1 MMIHD
6 YLRTLISFVFV
17 LGVLVTFHELG
28 HYLAARWRGVHVEV
42 FSLGFG
48 PALFKWQ
55 DRSGT
60 EWRICPIPL
69 GGYVRPHGFD
79 DPEDATPE
87 QKAAWIPGRTFH
99 DKSVWSRAIVILAGP
114 VFNFI
119 LAFALFVLL
128 FATTGQ
134 PHVRNEVSSV
144 MPGSAAQSAALQKG
158 DVILRIGTH
167 DVASV
172 EDAQATVAQEPGQ
185 QTTLLVQRN
194 GQQMDIPIT
203 IGTTQ
208 DSHAAGPAHGLLGVV
223 FAVEPGKPLPLPQA
237 IGAGAQAT
245 WKTVTQTLNG
255 VWQIFSGQHTARDLG
270 GPLKIAQLSGQVAQ
284 YGFASLL
291 SFMALLSVNLGLIN
305 LFPVPLLDGGR
316 LVFYAIEAIRGR
328 PVSKRVQEVSFQTGF
343 ALLAGLFLFS
353 TFNDLSSFG
362 LFRWVASLAG

>member
-1 MMIHD
+1 MIHE
-6 YLRTLISFVFV
+6 YLRTVLSFAFV
-17 LGVLVTFHELG
+17 LGVLVTIHELG

-48 PALFKWQ
+48 PALFRWH

-69 GGYVRPHGFD
+69 GGYVRPHGFE

-114 VFNFI
+114 VFNFL
-119 LAFALFVLL
+119 LAMVLFTLL

-134 PHVRNEVSSV
+134 PSVRNEVAAV
-144 MPGSAAQSAALQKG
+144 TPGSAAATAGVQTG
-158 DVILRIGTH
+158 DVIRRIGTH
-167 DVASV
+167 EVTGV
-172 EDAQATVAQEPGQ
+172 EDVQATVAAQPGAD
-185 QTTLLVQRN
+185 TTLTVRRA
-194 GQQMDIPIT
+194 GQDMDLPVT
-203 IGTTQ
+203 IGKAPESTG
-208 DSHAAGPAHGLLGVV
+208 SAPHGQLGVM
-223 FAVEPGKPLPLPQA
+223 FATEVGKPLALPDA
-237 IGAGAQAT
+237 VVAGAKST
-245 WKTVTQTLNG
+245 WTVSVQTLEG
-255 VWQIFSGQHTARDLG
+255 VWQIITGRHTARDLG

-316 LVFYAIEAIRGR
+316 LVFYAIEAVRGR
-328 PVSKRVQEVSFQTGF
+328 PVSKRIQEISFRAGF

-353 TFNDLSSFG
+353 TFNDLSGLG
-362 LFRWVASLAG
+362 LFKWIASLAS

>member
-1 MMIHD
+1 MIHE
-6 YLRTLISFVFV
+6 YLRTLISFAFV
-17 LGVLVTFHELG
+17 LGVLVTIHELG

-48 PALFKWQ
+48 PALFRWH

-69 GGYVRPHGFD
+69 GGYVRPHGFE

-99 DKSVWSRAIVILAGP
+99 DKSVWSRAIVIVAGP
-114 VFNFI
+114 VFNFL
-119 LAFALFVLL
+119 LAIVLFTLL
-128 FATTGQ
+128 FATAGQ
-134 PHVRNEVSSV
+134 PNVRNEIASV
-144 MPGSAAQSAALQKG
+144 LPGGAAATAGVQAG
-158 DVILRIGTH
+158 DVIRRIGTH
-167 DVASV
+167 EVTGVDDV
-172 EDAQATVAQEPGQ
+172 QATVTAEPGA
-185 QTTLLVQRN
+185 QTTLTVKRGEQDVDLPV
-194 GQQMDIPIT
+194 T
-203 IGTTQ
+203 IGKAPESSGAT
-208 DSHAAGPAHGLLGVV
+208 PRGLLGVM
-223 FAVEPGKPLPLPQA
+223 FATEVGKPLSVPNA
-237 IGAGAQAT
+237 VVAGVKAT
-245 WKTVTQTLNG
+245 WKVSVQTLEG
-255 VWQIFSGQHTARDLG
+255 VWQILTGRHTAKDLG

-316 LVFYAIEAIRGR
+316 LVFYAIEAVRGR
-328 PVSKRVQEVSFQTGF
+328 PVSKRIQEISFQAGF

-362 LFRWVASLAG
+362 LFKWIASLVS